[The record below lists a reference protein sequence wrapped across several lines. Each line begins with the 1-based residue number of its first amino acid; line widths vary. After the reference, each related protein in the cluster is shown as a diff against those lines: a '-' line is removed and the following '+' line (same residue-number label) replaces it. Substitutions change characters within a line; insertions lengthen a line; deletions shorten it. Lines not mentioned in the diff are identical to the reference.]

1 MLLPRVVNLLVT
13 KSGGRRPPFDL
24 HRIDPSGLFYPTGS
38 PKPANP
44 APATARLP
52 SAAISFDWSCPWQG
66 YGFMDFMALNNDIVA
81 VDHTGHTLI
90 YDGASRA
97 VRGMN
102 QMIDPR
108 RTSMSVTVRD
118 ALYVMDLR
126 SEVHYFK
133 VFSYGRPPPGHRR
146 EGDWYWS
153 RLGPP
158 PLDPDDHRHAG
169 EWALPFKDRA
179 VYAPEHSLW
188 FGFSASDGKLC
199 AADMTQATAAPALV
213 HVWEEDLPPPEAW
226 IPTGEHILPLGS
238 GKFCV
243 ARFFRRIKRRNLR
256 FESIALLAGVEVV
269 KDVGQGSLEMI
280 KHKCKRYFFK
290 DNEVKLL

>member
-52 SAAISFDWSCPWQG
+52 SAPISFDWSCPWQG

-146 EGDWYWS
+146 EEDWYWS

-158 PLDPDDHRHAG
+158 PLDPDDLPVRHRHPYAVSAYTVVGDSQIWMSIMGAGTYSFDVKNGVWSKAG

-199 AADMTQATAAPALV
+199 AADMTQATAAPARP
-213 HVWEEDLPPPEAW
+213 WC
-226 IPTGEHILPLGS
+226 TC
-238 GKFCV
+238 GKKICHLQ
-243 ARFFRRIKRRNLR
+243 RH
-256 FESIALLAGVEVV
+256 
-269 KDVGQGSLEMI
+269 GSLRGSTSCRWALASSVSRGSSE
-280 KHKCKRYFFK
+280 
-290 DNEVKLL
+290 ELSGGT